1 LQPEPTQEG
10 TLAMIDSILGKKL
23 GMTQVFDEKGAVIPV
38 TVIQAGPCRVT
49 QVRTREKDGYEAVQ
63 IGFEESSRLKKPQL
77 GHQKDLVRTQENGKY
92 AKQFGLKFLREVRTA
107 TVNDHTVGDTIS
119 ADTIFQNGDTVDVT
133 GTSKGKGFAGVM
145 KRHNFHGGPRTHGQ
159 SDRARAPGSIG
170 SGTTPGR
177 VVKGMRMA
185 GHMGQERV
193 TTQNLKIVRVDA
205 DKNLI
210 LIKGA
215 VPGANGGL
223 VTIRKAVKA
232 GK

>member
-1 LQPEPTQEG
+1 
-10 TLAMIDSILGKKL
+10 MIDAILGKKL

-49 QVRTREKDGYEAVQ
+49 QLRTKEKDGYEAVQ
-63 IGFEESSRLKKPQL
+63 IGFEESSRLKKPQI
-77 GHQKDLVRTQENGKY
+77 GHQKDLVRSEENGKY
-92 AKQFGLKFLREVRTA
+92 TKKFGLKFLREVRTS
-107 TVNDHTVGDTIS
+107 TVGEHTVGDTIS

-177 VVKGMRMA
+177 VVKGLRMA

-193 TTQNLKIVRVDA
+193 TTQNLKVVRVDA

>member
-1 LQPEPTQEG
+1 
-10 TLAMIDSILGKKL
+10 MIDSILGKKL

-77 GHQKDLVRTQENGKY
+77 GHQKDLIRSQENGKY
-92 AKQFGLKFLREVRTA
+92 TKQFGLKFLREVRTV
-107 TVNDHTVGDTIS
+107 TVGDHTVGDTIS

>member
-1 LQPEPTQEG
+1 
-10 TLAMIDSILGKKL
+10 MIDSILGKKL
-23 GMTQVFDEKGAVIPV
+23 GMTQIFDEKGVVIPV

-49 QVRTREKDGYEAVQ
+49 QIRTSDRDGYEAVQ
-63 IGFEESSRLKKPQL
+63 IGFDETSRLKKPQL
-77 GHQKDLVRTQENGKY
+77 GHQKEIIRTVEGGEY
-92 AKQFGLKFLREVRTA
+92 PKQFGLKHLREFKSS
-107 TVNDHTVGDTIS
+107 DLGSHKIGDTIT
-119 ADTIFQNGDTVDVT
+119 ADTIFKNGDTVDVT

-145 KRHNFHGGPRTHGQ
+145 KRHNFKGGPRTHGQ

-205 DKNLI
+205 EKNLV

>member
-1 LQPEPTQEG
+1 
-10 TLAMIDSILGKKL
+10 MIDSILGKKL

-49 QVRTREKDGYEAVQ
+49 QVRTKEKDGYEAVQ
-63 IGFEESSRLKKPQL
+63 IGFEESSHLKKPQI
-77 GHQKDLVRTQENGKY
+77 GHQKDMVRTVENGKY
-92 AKQFGLKFLREVRTA
+92 PKQFGLKFLREVRTA
-107 TVNDHTVGDTIS
+107 TVAEHTVGDTIS

-159 SDRARAPGSIG
+159 SDRSRAPGSIG

-177 VVKGMRMA
+177 VVKGLRMA

-193 TTQNLKIVRVDA
+193 TTQNLKVVRVDA
-205 DKNLI
+205 EKNLI